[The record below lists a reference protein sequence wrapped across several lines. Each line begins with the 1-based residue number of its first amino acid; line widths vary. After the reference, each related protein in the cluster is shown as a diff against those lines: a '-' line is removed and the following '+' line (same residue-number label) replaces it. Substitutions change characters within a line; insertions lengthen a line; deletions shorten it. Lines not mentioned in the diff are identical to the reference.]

1 MNKPKDFN
9 MEEFEKCYLENYK
22 YLYTVEELGI
32 EKEPEREAV
41 SDFENRRYPDW
52 LFAET
57 CKVLVPPVYSD
68 REIAAFMYAAE
79 EMGYLK

>member
-32 EKEPEREAV
+32 EKESEREAV

-52 LFAET
+52 LLQKHA
-57 CKVLVPPVYSD
+57 KYSYHPYILTEKLPHSCM
-68 REIAAFMYAAE
+68 R
-79 EMGYLK
+79 LKKWGT

>member
-32 EKEPEREAV
+32 EKESERETV
-41 SDFENRRYPDW
+41 TESLNSVLWRVNHNLFVLNRM
-52 LFAET
+52 
-57 CKVLVPPVYSD
+57 K
-68 REIAAFMYAAE
+68 E
-79 EMGYLK
+79 EEK